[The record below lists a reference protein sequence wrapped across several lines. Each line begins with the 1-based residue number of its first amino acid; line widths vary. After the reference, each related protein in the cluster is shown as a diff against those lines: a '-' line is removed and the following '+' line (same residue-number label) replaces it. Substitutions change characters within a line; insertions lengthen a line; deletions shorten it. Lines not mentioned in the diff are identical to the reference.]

1 MATKPRESRWNLRVT
16 DDTDSLVRR
25 AAEETQRNLTEFVVD
40 AAVAE
45 AERTLAD
52 RTRFVLDEERWAS
65 FVEALDQPVRDNPGL
80 AKLFS
85 KPTVFE

>member
-1 MATKPRESRWNLRVT
+1 MATRARESRWNLRVA

-52 RTRFVLDEERWAS
+52 RTRFVLDEERWTS

>member
-1 MATKPRESRWNLRVT
+1 MATRVRESRWNLRVA

-52 RTRFVLDEERWAS
+52 RTRFVLDEECWTS
-65 FVEALDQPVRDNPGL
+65 FVEALDEPVRDNPGL

>member
-1 MATKPRESRWNLRVT
+1 MATRARESRWNLRVA

-25 AAEETQRNLTEFVVD
+25 AAEETDRNLTEFVVD

-52 RTRFVLDEERWAS
+52 RTRFVLDEERWTS

>member
-1 MATKPRESRWNLRVT
+1 MATKPRESRWNLRVA

-40 AAVAE
+40 AAIAE

-52 RTRFVLDEERWAS
+52 RTRFVLDEERWTS

>member
-1 MATKPRESRWNLRVT
+1 MATKPRESRWNLRVA
-16 DDTDSLVRR
+16 DETDSLVRQ

-40 AAVAE
+40 AAIAE

-52 RTRFVLDEERWAS
+52 RTRFVLDEERWTS
-65 FVEALDQPVRDNPGL
+65 FVEALDRPVRDTPRL

>member
-1 MATKPRESRWNLRVT
+1 MATRVRESRWNLRVA

>member
-1 MATKPRESRWNLRVT
+1 MATNPRESRWNLRVA

-25 AAEETQRNLTEFVVD
+25 AADETQRNLTEFVVD

-52 RTRFVLDEERWAS
+52 RTRFGLDEERWRS
-65 FVEALDQPVRDNPGL
+65 FAEALDQPVRNNPGL
-80 AKLFS
+80 VKLFS

>member
-1 MATKPRESRWNLRVT
+1 MATRPRESRWNLRVA
-16 DDTDSLVRR
+16 DDTDALVRR

-52 RTRFVLDEERWAS
+52 RTRFVLDEERWTS
-65 FVEALDQPVRDNPGL
+65 FVGALDRPVRDNPGL

-85 KPTVFE
+85 KPPSFE

>member
-40 AAVAE
+40 AAIAE